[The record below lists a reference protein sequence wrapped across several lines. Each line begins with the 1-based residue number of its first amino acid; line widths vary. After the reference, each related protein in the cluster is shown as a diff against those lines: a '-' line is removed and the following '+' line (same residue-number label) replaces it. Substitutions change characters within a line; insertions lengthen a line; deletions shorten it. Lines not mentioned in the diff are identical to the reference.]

1 MRPHFVP
8 DPSPA
13 TFRRIAASLWR
24 RPSDPS
30 IHGSMDLDATAVL
43 RLVSTFRERTGHRL
57 TVTHVVASAVAHAFA
72 RHPELNAKVRFG
84 GRIERRESVDL
95 FVSVA
100 ADGGK
105 DLSGVRIEGADA
117 LDLDDLVAAVERGA
131 RRVRTGADDEYQ
143 RGRDLLRSIPW
154 WLLGPALRA
163 TDLLTNEAHVH
174 RPDLGMPC
182 DPFGTAI
189 VSNVGTFGVDT
200 AFAPFLPL
208 GRCAMLML
216 IGEVKVRPWVVGE
229 RIEPR
234 PVLRL
239 CATFDHRI
247 IDGHG
252 AGLVARA
259 IRERIDQLARAFDAA
274 PHAAAPARPLH
285 A

>member
-1 MRPHFVP
+1 MRPQFSR
-8 DPSPA
+8 DESPS
-13 TFRRIAASLWR
+13 TFRRIAASMWS
-24 RPSDPS
+24 RPADPS
-30 IHGSMDLDATAVL
+30 IYGSMDLDATDLL
-43 RLVSTFRERTGHRL
+43 RLVASFRKRTGCRL
-57 TVTHVVASAVAHAFA
+57 TVTHVVSSAVAHAFA
-72 RHPELNAKVRFG
+72 KHPELNAKVRFG

-95 FVSVA
+95 FLSVA
-100 ADGGK
+100 AEGGK

-117 LDLDDLVAAVERGA
+117 LDLDDLVRAVEKGS
-131 RRVRTGADDEYQ
+131 RRVRTGADDEVE
-143 RGRDLLRSIPW
+143 RGRDLLRSLPW
-154 WLLGPALRA
+154 WLLRPVLRV
-163 TDLLTNEAHVH
+163 TDLLTNEAHLH

-216 IGEVKVRPWVVGE
+216 IGEVKVRPWVVGD

-247 IDGHG
+247 IDGHS

-259 IRERIDQLARAFDAA
+259 IRERIEELVALVDDE
-274 PHAAAPARPLH
+274 PSHVVAPAQ
-285 A
+285 AS